1 MPNDTTQSEL
11 ESWFTQYGGRPG
23 GFWTFKSAD
32 DNNNNN
38 NNNSNGGKGY
48 QNARKY
54 GISGFVAFNTHEEA
68 VDCLALNGRVLN
80 DRPIEV
86 QASSSKV
93 FDMAMDKLL
102 LTLFPLSKN
111 RPRPGDW
118 TCLSCGFSISR
129 EEHTVSGALLRQWR
143 FRMFLTVI
151 QAMPTVMAMLA
162 ATTTTTTIVELA
174 VA

>member
-1 MPNDTTQSEL
+1 M
-11 ESWFTQYGGRPG
+11 
-23 GFWTFKSAD
+23 
-32 DNNNNN
+32 
-38 NNNSNGGKGY
+38 
-48 QNARKY
+48 
-54 GISGFVAFNTHEEA
+54 AFNTHEEA

-118 TCLSCGFSISR
+118 TCLSCGFSNFQR
-129 EEHTVSGALLRQWR
+129 RTHC
-143 FRMFLTVI
+143 FRCSFAAVAFQDVLTVI

>member
-38 NNNSNGGKGY
+38 NNNSNGGKDIRMRENMVFQGL
-48 QNARKY
+48 
-54 GISGFVAFNTHEEA
+54 AFNTHEEA

-118 TCLSCGFSISR
+118 TCLSCGFSTSR
-129 EEHTVSGALLRQWR
+129 EEHTVSGALCGSGVSGC
-143 FRMFLTVI
+143 FNSNTGN
-151 QAMPTVMAMLA
+151 ANGNGNA

>member
-111 RPRPGDW
+111 RPRPGIG
-118 TCLSCGFSISR
+118 LVYLVGFPLP
-129 EEHTVSGALLRQWR
+129 EKNTLFQVLFAAVAFQDV
-143 FRMFLTVI
+143 LTVI

>member
-118 TCLSCGFSISR
+118 TCLSCGFSTSR

-143 FRMFLTVI
+143 FRMF
-151 QAMPTVMAMLA
+151 
-162 ATTTTTTIVELA
+162 
-174 VA
+174 